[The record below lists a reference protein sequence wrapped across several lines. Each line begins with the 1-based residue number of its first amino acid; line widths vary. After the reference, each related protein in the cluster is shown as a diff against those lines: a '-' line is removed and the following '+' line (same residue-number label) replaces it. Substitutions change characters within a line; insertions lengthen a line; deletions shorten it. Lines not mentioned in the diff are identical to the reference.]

1 MNKKYIS
8 ILILCLFLLFL
19 FINILFETSLSKYM
33 VNDLFFNSELTKDEK
48 AWLEKHGS
56 IIYGADENSPP
67 LMFVDIETD
76 QYTGF
81 TIDYTNALSIEIG
94 ADIKHKFYVWDEA
107 LEKLANGETD
117 ICDMFPSKERA
128 KIYDFSDPIYSL
140 KSIIMVLSDNKEI
153 QNISDLEGKMVAIPK
168 GDYGIEFLNKKL
180 VNINYLYTNNIE
192 EAINKVINGEA
203 DALLGDEPV
212 VTYYIEKHNFFQ
224 NIRILDKNIYESDVV
239 LAVQKGNKTLIN
251 ILNKGI
257 RSLNNKQ
264 TIAKIQQ
271 KWFGFSNTLT
281 DEKTNEKVLIL
292 LILFLGILF
301 ISIYISYLWNKSLKL
316 QVMKRTEELSIS
328 KDKLRMTFDS
338 ITNLLIVVDNKY
350 TVTDANS
357 SFLDLIKEEKENII
371 GKNLSQLCNNEISD
385 ELNEILKNTFMSQT
399 NQTKEINYENKV
411 FEVKTYPFKK
421 NQLELNK
428 VIVMIEDVSNER
440 MLEKQILHSSKM
452 AAIGQLAAGVAH
464 EIRNPLGLIRNYT
477 YILDK
482 KIDTNDKTINK
493 SIKIIEESVERSSNI
508 IDNLLNFSRIF
519 DDKWQMTNIKEF
531 IEKIIR
537 LEEGFME
544 NRKIECIIN
553 CEESLNILINR
564 ESLKHIIF
572 NLIGNAVDAMS
583 NGGVLTLSAKEE
595 KNNFIFTCEDTGVG
609 ISKKDIESIFNPFYT
624 KKVNGKG
631 TGLGLYVV
639 YNEIQKLGGKI
650 TVSSELNVGT
660 KFSLLLPIKN

>member
-8 ILILCLFLLFL
+8 ILVLCLFLLFL

-33 VNDLFFNSELTKDEK
+33 VKDLFFSTELTKDEK
-48 AWLEKHGS
+48 VWLEKYGS

-67 LMFVDIETD
+67 LMFVDNETD

-94 ADIKHKFYVWDEA
+94 ADIKHKSYVWDEA
-107 LEKLANGETD
+107 LAKLANGETD

-140 KSIIMVLSDNKEI
+140 KSIIMVLSNNEEI
-153 QNISDLEGKMVAIPK
+153 KNISDLEGKKVAIPK
-168 GDYGIEFLNKKL
+168 GDYGIEFLNEKL

-192 EAINKVINGEA
+192 EAINKVMDGEA

-224 NIRILDKNIYESDVV
+224 NIRILDENVYESDVV
-239 LAVQKGNKTLIN
+239 LAVRKGNKTLVN

-301 ISIYISYLWNKSLKL
+301 ISIYFSYIWNKSLKM

-338 ITNLLIVVDNKY
+338 ITNLLIVVDNNY
-350 TVTDANS
+350 NVTDANS
-357 SFLDLIKEEKENII
+357 SFLDLIKEKKKNIT
-371 GKNLSQLCNNEISD
+371 GKNLSELCNNEISD
-385 ELNEILKNTFMSQT
+385 EINKILKTTFTTQT

-411 FEVKTYPFKK
+411 YEVKTYPFKK

-452 AAIGQLAAGVAH
+452 AAVGQLAAGVAH

-482 KIDTNDKTINK
+482 KIKTDDKTINK

-519 DDKWQMTNIKEF
+519 DDKWQTTNIKEF

-544 NRKIECIIN
+544 KKKIECIIN
-553 CEESLNILINR
+553 CDESLNILINR
-564 ESLKHIIF
+564 ESLKHIII
-572 NLIGNAVDAMS
+572 NLIVNAVDAMPK
-583 NGGVLTLSAKEE
+583 GGVLTLSAKEE
-595 KNNFIFTCEDTGVG
+595 KNTFIFTCEDTGIG

-639 YNEIQKLGGKI
+639 YNETQKHGGKI
-650 TVSSELNVGT
+650 IVSSELNVGT
-660 KFSLLLPIKN
+660 KFTLSLPIKS

>member
-8 ILILCLFLLFL
+8 ILVLCLFLLFL

-33 VNDLFFNSELTKDEK
+33 VNDLFFSTELTKDEK
-48 AWLEKHGS
+48 AWLEKYGS

-67 LMFVDIETD
+67 LMFVDNETD

-94 ADIKHKFYVWDEA
+94 ADIKHKSYVWDEA
-107 LEKLANGETD
+107 LAKLANGETD

-140 KSIIMVLSDNKEI
+140 KSIIMVLSNNEEI
-153 QNISDLEGKMVAIPK
+153 KNISDLEGKKVAIPK
-168 GDYGIEFLNKKL
+168 GDYGIEFLNEKL

-192 EAINKVINGEA
+192 EAINKVMNGEA

-224 NIRILDKNIYESDVV
+224 NIRILDESVYESDVV
-239 LAVQKGNKTLIN
+239 LAVRKGNKTLVN

-281 DEKTNEKVLIL
+281 DEKTNQKVLIL

-338 ITNLLIVVDNKY
+338 ITNLLIVVDNNY
-350 TVTDANS
+350 NVTDANS
-357 SFLDLIKEEKENII
+357 SFLDLIKEKKENIT
-371 GKNLSQLCNNEISD
+371 GKNLSELCNNEISD
-385 ELNEILKNTFMSQT
+385 EVNKILKTTFTTQT
-399 NQTKEINYENKV
+399 NQTREINYENKV
-411 FEVKTYPFKK
+411 YEVKTYPFKK

-452 AAIGQLAAGVAH
+452 AAVGQLAAGVAH

-477 YILDK
+477 YILYK
-482 KIDTNDKTINK
+482 KIKTDDKTINK

-519 DDKWQMTNIKEF
+519 DDKWQTTNIKEF

-544 NRKIECIIN
+544 KKKIDCIID
-553 CEESLNILINR
+553 CDESLNILINR
-564 ESLKHIIF
+564 ESLKHIII
-572 NLIGNAVDAMS
+572 NLIVNAVDAMP

-595 KNNFIFTCEDTGVG
+595 KNTFIFTCEDTGIG

-639 YNEIQKLGGKI
+639 YNETQKHGGKI

-660 KFSLLLPIKN
+660 KFTLSLPIKN